1 MEKFDQDVLHWKD
14 YDYVVINDNLEI
26 CYNSIL
32 EVIEHYK
39 NNKKIEFDRNH
50 IENHIKY
57 LLK

>member
-1 MEKFDQDVLHWKD
+1 M
-14 YDYVVINDNLEI
+14 INDNLEI